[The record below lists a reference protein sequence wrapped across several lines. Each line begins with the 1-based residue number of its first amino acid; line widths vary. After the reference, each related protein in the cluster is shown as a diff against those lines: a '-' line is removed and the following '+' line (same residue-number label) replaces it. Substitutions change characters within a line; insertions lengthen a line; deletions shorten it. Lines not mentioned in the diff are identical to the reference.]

1 MQPKFTSSIA
11 LMLIAFVF
19 AGCVPSWNP
28 LYTDKDL
35 VFDAKL
41 VGTWSEDDEPWEFE
55 KIGDKRYRLT
65 HTDKDKQVGKFD
77 AHLVKLGKYRF
88 LDLYVTQL
96 SQDEL
101 KANSLATSM
110 LVPLHLFLRVDEIG
124 DTLTMAMMNPG
135 KVKEHLKKNPKAIAH
150 RKVDDSII
158 LTADTPDLQAYVIKH
173 AEGEAL
179 FDGSFTLKRKSGT

>member
-1 MQPKFTSSIA
+1 MRPRFTS
-11 LMLIAFVF
+11 LIAFALIAVVI

-41 VGTWSEDDEPWEFE
+41 AGTWSEDDESWQFE

-88 LDLYVTQL
+88 LDLYVTQV
-96 SQDEL
+96 SQDDL
-101 KANSLATSM
+101 KANSLATAM
-110 LVPLHLFLRVDEIG
+110 LLPAHLFLRVDEIG
-124 DTLTMAMMNPG
+124 DTLELAVMQPG

-150 RKVDDSII
+150 RKMDDSII
-158 LTADTPDLQAYVIKH
+158 LTADTPELQAYVVKH

-179 FDGSFTLKRKSGT
+179 FGDSFTLKRKSGK